1 MNSRSASDRRALLR
15 AGVGLGVSGA
25 AVSLLPLPIGSAVA
39 SSGTDGTTTTAPP
52 RRPTDDDV
60 ALLAA
65 AQQIELTARELYDV
79 ALAAGGWSEVET
91 TVITTIREA
100 HEAVAQALAG
110 MLGGDAP
117 GEISQPLFESL
128 SGGFEG
134 SLGDRLAAAYSLE
147 SAIVATHG
155 AALAALTGIDGATL
169 VAAAQSAEARHGT
182 VLADLAGDTD
192 LATLL
197 VWNEQA
203 ELEVSA

>member
-1 MNSRSASDRRALLR
+1 M
-15 AGVGLGVSGA
+15 GVGGA
-25 AVSLLPLPIGSAVA
+25 AVSLLPLLGSNAIA
-39 SSGTDGTTTTAPP
+39 SSGTDETTTTAPP
-52 RRPTDDDV
+52 RRPTSDDV

-65 AQQIELTARELYDV
+65 AQQVELTARELYDV
-79 ALAAGGWSEVET
+79 AIGGAGWSDVET

-117 GEISQPLFESL
+117 GEMSQSLFDSL
-128 SGGFEG
+128 SAGFVG

-155 AALAALTGIDGATL
+155 EVLASLIGTEGATL
-169 VAAAQSAEARHGT
+169 IAAAQSAEARHGT
-182 VLADLAGDTD
+182 VLADLAGETD

-197 VWNEQA
+197 VETEQA
-203 ELEVSA
+203 ALDVTA